1 MDRSE
6 VVKEAAEKLHAE
18 LLALGVD
25 VILDDR
31 GERPGAM
38 FADWELIGVPH
49 RVVLSDRGL
58 KEGQVEYQHRRDT
71 ELTAV
76 RQVWHHARRAED
88 QGHRDETTARACA
101 SRHRY
106 GRCFWLF
113 SKKVT
118 TKNSAY
124 GEVMNT
130 MSNIHSTT
138 AKLLIN
144 GKFTESNTTEWQDIL
159 NPATQEV
166 LGRVPMA
173 TLDEVDAAIA
183 AAHEAFKT
191 WRLTPIQARMRIM
204 LKLQDLIRDNM
215 KDIARV
221 LTAEQ
226 GKTLADAEGDIQ
238 RGLEVVEHACS
249 IGTLQMGEYIEGVAR
264 GVDTYTVQQP
274 LGVCAGITPFNFPA
288 MIPLWMFPMAIVCG
302 NTFVLKPSEQDP
314 LSTMMLVELAVQAGV
329 PAGVLNVVHGG
340 KEVVDRLCTHQD
352 IKAISFVGSTA
363 VGTHVYNLAGQ
374 HAKRV
379 QSMMGAKNHVVVM
392 PDANKEQTLNALVG
406 AAFGAAGQR
415 CMALSVAVMVGETK
429 NWIDELVEKA
439 KTLKVN
445 AGHEPQTDIGPVIS
459 PRAKARVIDLIN
471 SGVEQGAQLLL
482 DGRDVKVAGYE
493 HGNFVGATIFNQVT
507 TDMRIY
513 TEEIFGPVLAI
524 IHVDTLEQAM
534 ELVNANP
541 FGNGVGLFTQSG
553 AIARTFQN
561 NIDIGQVGINIP
573 IPVPVPFFSFTGS
586 RGSKLGD
593 LGPYGKQAVQFY
605 TQTKTITSR
614 WFEDTQEKG
623 EVNTTISLR

>member
-1 MDRSE
+1 
-6 VVKEAAEKLHAE
+6 
-18 LLALGVD
+18 
-25 VILDDR
+25 
-31 GERPGAM
+31 
-38 FADWELIGVPH
+38 
-49 RVVLSDRGL
+49 
-58 KEGQVEYQHRRDT
+58 
-71 ELTAV
+71 
-76 RQVWHHARRAED
+76 
-88 QGHRDETTARACA
+88 
-101 SRHRY
+101 
-106 GRCFWLF
+106 
-113 SKKVT
+113 
-118 TKNSAY
+118 
-124 GEVMNT
+124 MNT
-130 MSNIHSTT
+130 IQNAHLTQQLT
-138 AKLLIN
+138 HAKLLIN
-144 GKFTESNTTEWQDIL
+144 GEFVESKTTEWQDIV

-166 LGRVPMA
+166 LGRVPFA
-173 TLDEVDAAIA
+173 TRDEVNAAIA
-183 AAHEAFKT
+183 AAQNAFVS
-191 WRLTPIQARMRIM
+191 WRDTPVQARMRIM
-204 LKLQDLIRDNM
+204 LKLQDLIRSNA
-215 KDIARV
+215 KGIAHV

-249 IGTLQMGEYIEGVAR
+249 IGSLQMGEYLEGVAR
-264 GVDTYTVQQP
+264 GVDTYTLQQP

-340 KEVVDRLCTHQD
+340 KEVVDMLCTHTD

-374 HAKRV
+374 HGKRV

-415 CMALSVAVMVGETK
+415 CMALSVAVMVGESQQ
-429 NWIDELVEKA
+429 WVDELVEKA

-445 AGHEPQTDIGPVIS
+445 AGHEPGTDIGPVIS
-459 PRAKARVIDLIN
+459 ARAKARVLDLIN

-482 DGRDVKVAGYE
+482 DGRDVQVPGYE
-493 HGNFVGATIFNQVT
+493 NGNFVGATIFNHAS

-513 TEEIFGPVLAI
+513 KEEIFGPVLVILHANTLDEAI
-524 IHVDTLEQAM
+524 ALI
-534 ELVNANP
+534 NANP

-553 AIARTFQN
+553 ATARIFQN
-561 NIDIGQVGINIP
+561 KIDIGQVGINIP

-593 LGPYGKQAVQFY
+593 LGPYGKQVVQFY

-614 WFEDTQEKG
+614 WFEDDQESTG
-623 EVNTTISLR
+623 VNTTISLR

>member
-1 MDRSE
+1 MN
-6 VVKEAAEKLHAE
+6 A
-18 LLALGVD
+18 
-25 VILDDR
+25 I
-31 GERPGAM
+31 
-38 FADWELIGVPH
+38 
-49 RVVLSDRGL
+49 
-58 KEGQVEYQHRRDT
+58 
-71 ELTAV
+71 
-76 RQVWHHARRAED
+76 HHP
-88 QGHRDETTARACA
+88 QQSTG
-101 SRHRY
+101 
-106 GRCFWLF
+106 F
-113 SKKVT
+113 
-118 TKNSAY
+118 
-124 GEVMNT
+124 
-130 MSNIHSTT
+130 TT

-144 GKFTESNTTEWQDIL
+144 GEFVESKTSHWQDIV

-166 LGRVPMA
+166 LGQVPFA
-173 TLDEVDAAIA
+173 TPEEVNAAIA
-183 AAHEAFKT
+183 AAQNAFAS
-191 WRLTPIQARMRIM
+191 WRQTPIQARMRIM
-204 LKLQDLIRDNM
+204 LKLQDLIRSNL
-215 KDIARV
+215 KSIAQV

-249 IGTLQMGEYIEGVAR
+249 VGTLQMGEYIEGVAR
-264 GVDTYTVQQP
+264 GVDTYTLQQP

-314 LSTMMLVELAVQAGV
+314 LSTMMLVELAIQAGV

-340 KEVVDRLCTHQD
+340 KEVVDLLCTHRD

-374 HAKRV
+374 HGKRV

-415 CMALSVAVMVGETK
+415 CMALSVAIMVGDTK
-429 NWIDELVEKA
+429 HWVDELVNKT

-445 AGHEPQTDIGPVIS
+445 AGHEPNTDVGPVIS
-459 PRAKARVIDLIN
+459 TRAKARVIDLIN
-471 SGVEQGAQLLL
+471 SGVEQGAELLL
-482 DGRDVKVAGYE
+482 DGRDVQVLGYE
-493 HGNFVGATIFNQVT
+493 QGNFVGPTIFNQVT

-513 TEEIFGPVLAI
+513 KEEVFGPVLAI
-524 IHVDTLEQAM
+524 MHVDTLEQAI
-534 ELVNANP
+534 ELINANP
-541 FGNGVGLFTQSG
+541 FGNGVGLFTQNG
-553 AIARTFQN
+553 NTARTFQN
-561 NIDIGQVGINIP
+561 QIDIGQVGINIP

-614 WFEDTQEKG
+614 WFEDDQETTG
-623 EVNTTISLR
+623 VNTTISLR

>member
-1 MDRSE
+1 
-6 VVKEAAEKLHAE
+6 
-18 LLALGVD
+18 
-25 VILDDR
+25 
-31 GERPGAM
+31 
-38 FADWELIGVPH
+38 
-49 RVVLSDRGL
+49 
-58 KEGQVEYQHRRDT
+58 
-71 ELTAV
+71 
-76 RQVWHHARRAED
+76 
-88 QGHRDETTARACA
+88 
-101 SRHRY
+101 
-106 GRCFWLF
+106 
-113 SKKVT
+113 
-118 TKNSAY
+118 
-124 GEVMNT
+124 MNT
-130 MSNIHSTT
+130 MSNIQSST

-144 GKFTESNTTEWQDIL
+144 GQFVESKTSEWQDIV
-159 NPATQEV
+159 NPANQEV
-166 LGRVPMA
+166 IGRVPFA
-173 TLDEVDAAIA
+173 TMDEVDAAIA
-183 AAHEAFKT
+183 AAQAAFAT
-191 WRLTPIQARMRIM
+191 WRHTPIQARMRIM
-204 LKLQDLIRDNM
+204 LKLQDLIRANM

-249 IGTLQMGEYIEGVAR
+249 IGTLQMGEYVEGVAR
-264 GVDTYTVQQP
+264 GVDTYTLQQP

-314 LSTMMLVELAVQAGV
+314 LSTMMLVELAIEAGI

-340 KEVVDRLCTHQD
+340 KDVVDRLCTHQH

-374 HAKRV
+374 HGKRV

-415 CMALSVAVMVGETK
+415 CMALSVAVMVGESQ
-429 NWIDELVEKA
+429 NWVNDLVEKA
-439 KTLKVN
+439 KKLNVN
-445 AGHEPQTDIGPVIS
+445 AGHEPNTDIGPVIS
-459 PRAKARVIDLIN
+459 PRAKARVTDLIN
-471 SGVEQGAQLLL
+471 SGVEQGATLLL
-482 DGRDVKVAGYE
+482 DGRDVVVKGYE
-493 HGNFVGATIFNQVT
+493 AGNFVGATIFNHVT

-513 TEEIFGPVLAI
+513 KEEIFGPVLAI
-524 IHVDTLEQAM
+524 ISVDTFEEAVA
-534 ELVNANP
+534 LVNANP

-553 AIARTFQN
+553 AVARNFQN
-561 NIDIGQVGINIP
+561 QIDIGQVGINIP

-614 WFEDTQEKG
+614 WFEDSHEAG